1 MIKDLGGRVASVWE
15 TLRPVTKKMLVG
27 EMRSGPTTPR
37 SSRLQ
42 YDAHADWELSSLL
55 FALDELS
62 VSKDIKDD
70 ATKMSEMSKLA
81 AVCVRML
88 ETQSASAEIFIQ
100 LASRA
105 VRDND
110 FARLDRLADRLAER
124 YTASEIAEVIR
135 QSESPQIRAIAYETL
150 AMLSV
155 STLEPLLTD
164 SLYGEIAGN
173 AISQKAYEFDSE
185 EALAA
190 LERMRFDSFEL
201 EDLDN

>member
-27 EMRSGPTTPR
+27 EMRSGPSTPR
-37 SSRLQ
+37 TSSPQ

-62 VSKDIKDD
+62 VSKDLKND
-70 ATKMSEMSKLA
+70 ANKMSEMSKLA

-105 VRDND
+105 VRNND
-110 FARLDRLADRLAER
+110 YARLDRLTDRLAER
-124 YTASEIAEVIR
+124 YSASEIAEVVR
-135 QSESPQIRAIAYETL
+135 QSDSPQIRALAYETL
-150 AMLSV
+150 AMLPV
-155 STLEPLLTD
+155 STLESLLND
-164 SLYGEIAGN
+164 PLYGEIALN
-173 AISQKAYEFDSE
+173 VLSQKAFEFESE
-185 EALAA
+185 EADAA
-190 LERMRFDSFEL
+190 LERMTFDPFGTEGP
-201 EDLDN
+201 NN

>member
-27 EMRSGPTTPR
+27 EMRSGPSTPR
-37 SSRLQ
+37 TSSPQ

-62 VSKDIKDD
+62 VSKDLKND
-70 ATKMSEMSKLA
+70 ANKMSEMSKLA

-105 VRDND
+105 VRNND
-110 FARLDRLADRLAER
+110 YARLDRLTDRLAER
-124 YTASEIAEVIR
+124 YSASEIAEIVR
-135 QSESPQIRAIAYETL
+135 QSDSPQIRALAYETL
-150 AMLSV
+150 AMLPV
-155 STLEPLLTD
+155 STLESLLND
-164 SLYGEIAGN
+164 PLYGEIALN
-173 AISQKAYEFDSE
+173 VLSQKAFEFESE
-185 EALAA
+185 EADAA
-190 LERMRFDSFEL
+190 LERMTFDPFGTEGP
-201 EDLDN
+201 NN

>member
-27 EMRSGPTTPR
+27 EMRSEPSAPR
-37 SSRLQ
+37 TSDPQ

-62 VSKDIKDD
+62 VSKDLKND
-70 ATKMSEMSKLA
+70 ANKMSEMSKLA

-105 VRDND
+105 VRNND
-110 FARLDRLADRLAER
+110 YARLDRLADRLAER
-124 YTASEIAEVIR
+124 YSASEIAEIIR
-135 QSESPQIRAIAYETL
+135 QSDSPQIRALAYETL
-150 AMLSV
+150 AMLPV
-155 STLEPLLTD
+155 STLEPLLND
-164 SLYGEIAGN
+164 SLYGEIAIN
-173 AISQKAYEFDSE
+173 ALSQKAYEFDSE
-185 EALAA
+185 EANAA
-190 LERMRFDSFEL
+190 LERMRFDSFGTEGP
-201 EDLDN
+201 NN

>member
-27 EMRSGPTTPR
+27 EMRSGPSTLRT
-37 SSRLQ
+37 SSPQ

-62 VSKDIKDD
+62 VSKDLKND
-70 ATKMSEMSKLA
+70 ANKMSEMSKLA

-105 VRDND
+105 VRNND
-110 FARLDRLADRLAER
+110 YARLDRLTDRLAER
-124 YTASEIAEVIR
+124 YSASEIAEIVR
-135 QSESPQIRAIAYETL
+135 QSDSPQIRALAYETL
-150 AMLSV
+150 AMLPV
-155 STLEPLLTD
+155 STLESLLND
-164 SLYGEIAGN
+164 PLYGEIALN
-173 AISQKAYEFDSE
+173 VLSQKAFEFESE
-185 EALAA
+185 EADAA
-190 LERMRFDSFEL
+190 LERMTFDPFGTEGP
-201 EDLDN
+201 NN